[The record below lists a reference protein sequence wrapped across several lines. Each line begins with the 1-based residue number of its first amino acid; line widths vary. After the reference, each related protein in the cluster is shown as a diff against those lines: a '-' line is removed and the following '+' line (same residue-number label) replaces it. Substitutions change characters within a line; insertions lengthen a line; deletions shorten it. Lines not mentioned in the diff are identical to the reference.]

1 MECGRFRGSR
11 SAIRCAPKSAAAG
24 GVIVVVVVGGGGG
37 GGSGGCAAAAAAAV
51 YALAVWPDVF
61 CCLTE
66 AVIASDN
73 YS

>member
-24 GVIVVVVVGGGGG
+24 GVIVVVVGGGG

-61 CCLTE
+61 F
-66 AVIASDN
+66 AA
-73 YS
+73 